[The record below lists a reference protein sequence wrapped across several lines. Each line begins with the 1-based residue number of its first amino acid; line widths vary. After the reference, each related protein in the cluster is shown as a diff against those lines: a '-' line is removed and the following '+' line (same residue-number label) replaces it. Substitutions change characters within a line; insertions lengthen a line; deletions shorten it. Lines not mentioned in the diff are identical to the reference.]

1 MVDNIKIADGE
12 AKILSKY
19 LVGKECSEEIIQRYQ
34 EAANKLNAGL
44 NDTEQKTWNK
54 MLSSSFYLKL
64 IDSGLAISNPQSAL
78 RKRIFIMLAILE
90 ASPDF
95 TASFLPQEKSIF
107 YLIPLGFKAGLSALY
122 LAFGTLT
129 VKALKIS

>member
-1 MVDNIKIADGE
+1 MASNIKIADHE
-12 AKILSKY
+12 AQILSKY
-19 LVGKECSEEIIQRYQ
+19 LVGKECPSEIADRYL
-34 EAANKLNAGL
+34 EAVNKLNAVF
-44 NDTEQKTWNK
+44 NDKEQKTWSK
-54 MLSSSFYLKL
+54 MLISPFYLKL

-95 TASFLPQEKSIF
+95 TESFLPQERSIF

-122 LAFGTLT
+122 LVFGTLT
-129 VKALKIS
+129 VKVLKVS